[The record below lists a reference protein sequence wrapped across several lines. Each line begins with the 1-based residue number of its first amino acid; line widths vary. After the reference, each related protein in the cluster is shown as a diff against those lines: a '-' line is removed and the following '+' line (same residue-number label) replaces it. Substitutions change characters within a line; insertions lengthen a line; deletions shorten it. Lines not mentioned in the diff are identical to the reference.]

1 MSKLLTGSIDLS
13 KIDKSKLYKSEKTC
27 KTYLNVSIWVN
38 DDVDQYGNIAS
49 VQQYMGKD
57 AEKNYIGN
65 LKEFKKDVVQE
76 VNAEEVPPTTDTS
89 NDLPW

>member
-13 KIDKSKLYKSEKTC
+13 KIDKSKLYKSEKTG

-38 DDVDQYGNIAS
+38 DEVDQFGNIAS

-57 AEKNYIGN
+57 GQKNYIGN
-65 LKEFKKDVVQE
+65 LKEF
-76 VNAEEVPPTTDTS
+76 NREEGKAVEGSAANNSD
-89 NDLPW
+89 NDDLPF